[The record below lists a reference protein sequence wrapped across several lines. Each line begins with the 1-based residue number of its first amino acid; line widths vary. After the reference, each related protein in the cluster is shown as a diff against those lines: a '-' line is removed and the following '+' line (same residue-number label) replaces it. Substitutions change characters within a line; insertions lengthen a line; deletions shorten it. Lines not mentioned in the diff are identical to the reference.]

1 MKHFG
6 IGSIRSVGTSVRRRT
21 YHSKFSPTH
30 LVRPP
35 PAAYLPKM
43 PPQPRKKAKRGRT
56 EAELATTLA
65 ASLKIGLEADFADA
79 LVVRLGGARIAEL
92 LAVLADENAIRKPVL
107 TKAYMAIAASDN
119 TTDLQKVSS
128 MLSAGLDDEYAAVLA
143 AELLTEP
150 QPNTLRAALRSLH

>member
-1 MKHFG
+1 
-6 IGSIRSVGTSVRRRT
+6 
-21 YHSKFSPTH
+21 
-30 LVRPP
+30 
-35 PAAYLPKM
+35 M
-43 PPQPRKKAKRGRT
+43 PPQSRKKSKRGRT
-56 EAELATTLA
+56 EAELSTTLA

-79 LVVRLGGARIAEL
+79 LVVRLGAARIAEL